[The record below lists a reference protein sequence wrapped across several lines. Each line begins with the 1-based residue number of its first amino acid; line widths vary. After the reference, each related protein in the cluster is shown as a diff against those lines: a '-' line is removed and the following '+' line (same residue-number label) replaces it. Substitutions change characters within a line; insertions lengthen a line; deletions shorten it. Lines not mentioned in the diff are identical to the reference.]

1 MPCAFSTR
9 GNQGTEW
16 SRPWPRSTRL
26 APAEWS
32 SARRRLGR
40 RVSAP
45 EPGAASCVSIWDATW
60 RSGSRCRAQRGS
72 AVTGG
77 FDTVMAALAAG
88 APPGWSTRNE
98 ATREVAVQGPAPRP
112 GSGHCPA
119 HCVPA
124 PPPTRVPVRVLPAE
138 CAWQPRSRHPWELGL
153 LGGRR
158 RERSPGVPLRC
169 HVNED
174 PPTKDTHGRRGIA
187 GSVWLFPA

>member
-60 RSGSRCRAQRGS
+60 RSGSGCRAQRGS

-77 FDTVMAALAAG
+77 FDTVVAALVAG
-88 APPGWSTRNE
+88 THRDGARGTRP
-98 ATREVAVQGPAPRP
+98 RVRSPCRGPRPGPAPGTAQRTVCR
-112 GSGHCPA
+112 HRLQHA
-119 HCVPA
+119 F
-124 PPPTRVPVRVLPAE
+124 PVRVLPAE

-187 GSVWLFPA
+187 GSVWLLPA